1 MTLRES
7 ALCKQRISGRAPPE
21 VKDRAVPGNWEGDLV
36 IGKQN
41 QTAIG
46 ALVER
51 ATVT

>member
-1 MTLRES
+1 MSPRCASSES
-7 ALCKQRISGRAPPE
+7 VGERPPE

-46 ALVER
+46 ATDKR